1 MINHLDSTFERE
13 FHGSPELPHF
23 IQFPSKVISL
33 GFDRAVVLG
42 IIYAYTKGALN
53 VCKLKNET
61 IANMIGRS
69 KSNVS
74 HIISDL
80 DKAGFITINTERN
93 KNGTYRFI
101 TIPDA
106 VYTRVSYKNE
116 GAISDKIGGYL
127 LGDIQKNN
135 KDNNKDNNKENN
147 NNNKERAIK
156 NEIPV
161 YDIFLE
167 YAKSKEPNVDPTD
180 LKLKYDSWVEADW
193 SINRQGK
200 YQKIVYWKATLL
212 NTLPYIKKIT
222 VSSGPQ
228 KAQRN
233 QYL

>member
-1 MINHLDSTFERE
+1 MINELDSNLERE
-13 FHGSPELPHF
+13 FHGLPELPHF
-23 IQFPSKVISL
+23 IQFPSKVINL

-42 IIYAYTKGALN
+42 IIYAYTKGALS

-80 DKAGFITINTERN
+80 DKAGFIKINIERN

-106 VYTRVSYKNE
+106 VYTRISYKRE
-116 GAISDKIGGYL
+116 EVISDNIGGYL
-127 LGDIQKNN
+127 VEDIQKNN

-147 NNNKERAIK
+147 NNKERAIR
-156 NEIPV
+156 NEIPEF
-161 YDIFLE
+161 DSFLQ
-167 YAKSKEPNVDPTD
+167 YAKSKEPNIDPSE
-180 LKLKYDSWVEADW
+180 LKLKYDSWLESDW
-193 SINRQGK
+193 SINRSGK
-200 YQKIVYWKATLL
+200 YQKIVYWKSTLL
-212 NTLPYIKKIT
+212 NTLPYIKKLT